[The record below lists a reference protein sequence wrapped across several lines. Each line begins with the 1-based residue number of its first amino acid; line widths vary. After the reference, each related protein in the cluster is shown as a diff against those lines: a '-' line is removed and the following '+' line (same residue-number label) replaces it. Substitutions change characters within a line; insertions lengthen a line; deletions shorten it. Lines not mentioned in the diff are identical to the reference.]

1 MRRGSGRVQGYALP
15 TAEPTLSLALAVHG
29 TPARAEGQFLGRRRC
44 SAVSRSHSGRAGEEE
59 CHFQTQ
65 GTRHL
70 AAQRAVTSGEQ
81 AGTRSDRLGRCRHGA
96 VTSGLRVA
104 LPEAMSSQSVR
115 ALEHRP
121 ATAVR
126 LGRHWGGAKGDTAL
140 PDVASPHGGE
150 EGFSSRTVLVF
161 YKPQEQTFKMA
172 CVTTKTQL

>member
-1 MRRGSGRVQGYALP
+1 MSLPDTGYTAPGSP
-15 TAEPTLSLALAVHG
+15 
-29 TPARAEGQFLGRRRC
+29 EGGDR
-44 SAVSRSHSGRAGEEE
+44 
-59 CHFQTQ
+59 
-65 GTRHL
+65 
-70 AAQRAVTSGEQ
+70 GEQ

-104 LPEAMSSQSVR
+104 LPEAASSQSVR

-150 EGFSSRTVLVF
+150 EEFSSHGGEEEFSSRTVLVF

>member
-1 MRRGSGRVQGYALP
+1 MSLPDTGYTAPGSP
-15 TAEPTLSLALAVHG
+15 
-29 TPARAEGQFLGRRRC
+29 EGGDR
-44 SAVSRSHSGRAGEEE
+44 
-59 CHFQTQ
+59 
-65 GTRHL
+65 
-70 AAQRAVTSGEQ
+70 GEQ

-96 VTSGLRVA
+96 VTSGLRAA
-104 LPEAMSSQSVR
+104 LPEAASSQSVR

-150 EGFSSRTVLVF
+150 EEFSSRTVLVF